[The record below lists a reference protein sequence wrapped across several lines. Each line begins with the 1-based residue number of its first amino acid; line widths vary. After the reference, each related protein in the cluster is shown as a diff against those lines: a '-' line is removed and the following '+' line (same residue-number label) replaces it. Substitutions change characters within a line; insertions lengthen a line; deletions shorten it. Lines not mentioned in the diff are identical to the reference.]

1 MRNKVLKL
9 ANPDLTALS
18 EVTKE
23 GAMLIIASPQVNI
36 GKVEAKKIL
45 NYVEQG
51 GNLLWLLDDNNFK
64 GLDSLAEYLA
74 LKVSDV
80 SVIDPL
86 AEEYGGDENI
96 TFSTIYGDHPITR
109 NFMLRTIYSNANEV
123 NAQDSYENGWEVSE
137 LIEVATGGWLPLSKK
152 NGDDKFNFIKGE
164 DKEGPINIGIAIKRK
179 FGEIGQR
186 VVVVGN
192 AAFLSNTFITSG
204 GNLDLGINIINWLAG
219 DDQLITIQPMP
230 LKDIN
235 VSIPNDSKSV
245 FIAWSI
251 FHSFQYFIPIGLFV
265 LGFVVWF
272 RRRKA

>member
-1 MRNKVLKL
+1 
-9 ANPDLTALS
+9 
-18 EVTKE
+18 
-23 GAMLIIASPQVNI
+23 
-36 GKVEAKKIL
+36 
-45 NYVEQG
+45 
-51 GNLLWLLDDNNFK
+51 
-64 GLDSLAEYLA
+64 
-74 LKVSDV
+74 
-80 SVIDPL
+80 
-86 AEEYGGDENI
+86 
-96 TFSTIYGDHPITR
+96 
-109 NFMLRTIYSNANEV
+109 MLRTIYSNAHEV

-164 DKEGPINIGIAIKRK
+164 DKKGPINIGIALKRK

>member
-1 MRNKVLKL
+1 
-9 ANPDLTALS
+9 
-18 EVTKE
+18 
-23 GAMLIIASPQVNI
+23 
-36 GKVEAKKIL
+36 
-45 NYVEQG
+45 
-51 GNLLWLLDDNNFK
+51 
-64 GLDSLAEYLA
+64 
-74 LKVSDV
+74 
-80 SVIDPL
+80 
-86 AEEYGGDENI
+86 
-96 TFSTIYGDHPITR
+96 
-109 NFMLRTIYSNANEV
+109 
-123 NAQDSYENGWEVSE
+123 VSE

-164 DKEGPINIGIAIKRK
+164 DKMGPINIGIALKRK